1 MRGADR
7 LIELQY
13 AMLLRRDVAR
23 LPELY
28 ATDGSYAMPG
38 VTVRPT
44 ELPALL
50 RTWTGAFPDLR
61 VDPLGAVRTA
71 GGAAVE
77 QRLTGTHNGVLHTP
91 FGTVAPTGRTVS
103 WEVVDMVRV
112 RRTRIVTWRSYFDWG
127 NLVTS
132 LGLHVAGLSRQAQ
145 LASVG
150 SAPDSGPVFAGPELA
165 WPGRAASAAA

>member
-7 LIELQY
+7 LIEQQY

-28 ATDGSYAMPG
+28 AADGSYSMPG
-38 VTVRPT
+38 VTVRPP

-61 VDPLGAVRTA
+61 VDPLSAVRTA

-77 QRLTGTHNGVLHTP
+77 QRLTGTHTGVLHTP

-103 WEVVDMVRV
+103 WEVVDMVRA
-112 RRTRIVTWRSYFDWG
+112 RRGRITTWRSYFDWG
-127 NLVTS
+127 HLITS
-132 LGLHVAGLSRQAQ
+132 LGLQVAGLSRQAQ
-145 LASVG
+145 LTAVPPIP
-150 SAPDSGPVFAGPELA
+150 AREPVLVDAA
-165 WPGRAASAAA
+165 WPGAAA

>member
-7 LIELQY
+7 LIEQQY
-13 AMLLRRDVAR
+13 GMLLRRDVAR

-28 ATDGSYAMPG
+28 AVDGSYGMPG

-77 QRLTGTHNGVLHTP
+77 HRLTGTHTGVLHTP
-91 FGTVAPTGRTVS
+91 FGTVAPTGHSVS
-103 WEVVDMVRV
+103 WQVVDMVRV
-112 RRTRIVTWRSYFDWG
+112 RRGRIVTWRSYFDWG
-127 NLVTS
+127 QLITS
-132 LGLHVAGLSRQAQ
+132 LGVQVAGLSRQVP
-145 LASVG
+145 LASVSPV
-150 SAPDSGPVFAGPELA
+150 SAGEPVFAGREP
-165 WPGRAASAAA
+165 AAA

>member
-1 MRGADR
+1 MRGADW
-7 LIELQY
+7 LIQQQY
-13 AMLLRRDVAR
+13 EMLLRRDVAR

-28 ATDGSYAMPG
+28 ATDARYAMPG

-77 QRLTGTHNGVLHTP
+77 HLLTGTHTGVLHTP
-91 FGTVAPTGRTVS
+91 FGTVAPTGRDVS
-103 WEVVDMVRV
+103 WEVVDVVRV
-112 RRTRIVTWRSYFDWG
+112 RRGRIAGWRSYFDWG
-127 NLVTS
+127 QLMTL
-132 LGLHVAGLSRQAQ
+132 LGLRVAGTSRR
-145 LASVG
+145 
-150 SAPDSGPVFAGPELA
+150 PMDEPVSLPA
-165 WPGRAASAAA
+165 

>member
-1 MRGADR
+1 MRGADQ
-7 LIELQY
+7 LVEQQY

-23 LPELY
+23 LPDLY
-28 ATDGSYAMPG
+28 ARDGYYAMPG
-38 VTVRPT
+38 VTVRPV

-61 VDPLGAVRTA
+61 VDVLGSVRTA

-77 QRLTGTHNGVLHTP
+77 QRLTGTHAGVLHTP

-112 RRTRIVTWRSYFDWG
+112 RRGRIAAWRSYFDWG
-127 NLVTS
+127 QLIAL
-132 LGLHVAGLSRQAQ
+132 LGLHVAGLSRQQTPDRSLPDEPAFT
-145 LASVG
+145 A
-150 SAPDSGPVFAGPELA
+150 APQAV
-165 WPGRAASAAA
+165 AA